1 MSIAITDYSDLPV
14 TINVNQLAEILG
26 VSRKVAYRI
35 AKEEDLA
42 IRVGEKRLVVPK
54 AKLIN
59 YLEKQSV

>member
-1 MSIAITDYSDLPV
+1 MVITDYADLPV
-14 TINVNQLAEILG
+14 TISVNQLAEVLG

-59 YLEKQSV
+59 FLDKKSA

>member
-1 MSIAITDYSDLPV
+1 MSMAITDYSDLPV

-35 AKEEDLA
+35 AKDEDLA

-59 YLEKQSV
+59 FLDKKSA